1 MPSFRKSKKT
11 NEWHL
16 MITVD
21 QKRQYNTNREAAKI
35 STLSSDKTDK
45 YDYVTDE
52 EKLRF
57 FSKSNDRSS

>member
-1 MPSFRKSKKT
+1 
-11 NEWHL
+11 

-45 YDYVTDE
+45 YDYVTGE